1 MIKAVQVSLCGL
13 LIFFGLALSHK
24 GFSQD
29 TGFHIPMAAPDT
41 AIKNEDSTLRIRNLN
56 PYFTLHVD
64 STLSYQL
71 QINHDPIRYF
81 WFMKNAPVGLRVKEN
96 GLLTFRADKSYF
108 LSGKLKYDYE
118 YKVRIGVQNL
128 NNPNDRIDT
137 SFTLVFFTTEI
148 IPSHVKPT
156 VSSVLY
162 MDEGDSVSFRLQC
175 ETGTYPI
182 ESINFYSSIPIKTN
196 SDIKGC
202 NDNFTWSPP
211 YDFVKATDSSKTRLL
226 LLYFVGTN
234 KIFMKDTATIRIY
247 VKDAMNYPYEV
258 SDYDLTIENIRTYIL
273 RLKYAFFQLDKKVKK
288 TKNTRTDFDMS
299 TATSALGGTIFS
311 SATSTDAQNA
321 GKILPSVGVA
331 LVPVKETVAPPLTAE
346 QNQAGLIR
354 SSIKRLDYIMR
365 DNALV
370 GEKDPEIMKKIATL
384 KGELK
389 QTQVQLIDVPLE
401 ETSSMTEEQL
411 NAYFD
416 NPKVNKKYRLKKH

>member
-1 MIKAVQVSLCGL
+1 
-13 LIFFGLALSHK
+13 
-24 GFSQD
+24 
-29 TGFHIPMAAPDT
+29 
-41 AIKNEDSTLRIRNLN
+41 
-56 PYFTLHVD
+56 
-64 STLSYQL
+64 
-71 QINHDPIRYF
+71 
-81 WFMKNAPVGLRVKEN
+81 
-96 GLLTFRADKSYF
+96 
-108 LSGKLKYDYE
+108 
-118 YKVRIGVQNL
+118 
-128 NNPNDRIDT
+128 
-137 SFTLVFFTTEI
+137 
-148 IPSHVKPT
+148 
-156 VSSVLY
+156 
-162 MDEGDSVSFRLQC
+162 VSFRLQC

-196 SDIKGC
+196 SDIKKC

-211 YDFVKATDSSKTRLL
+211 YDFVKETDSSRTRLL
-226 LLYFVGTN
+226 VLYFVGTN
-234 KIFMKDTATIRIY
+234 KIFMKDTAMIRIY
-247 VKDAMNYPYEV
+247 VKDAMNYPYELG
-258 SDYDLTIENIRTYIL
+258 DYDLTIKNIRTYIL

-299 TATSALGGTIFS
+299 TATTALGGTVLS
-311 SATSTDAQNA
+311 SATSSGAQDA

-346 QNQAGLIR
+346 QNQAGLVR

-370 GEKDPEIMKKIATL
+370 GEKDPEILKKITTL
-384 KGELK
+384 KSELK